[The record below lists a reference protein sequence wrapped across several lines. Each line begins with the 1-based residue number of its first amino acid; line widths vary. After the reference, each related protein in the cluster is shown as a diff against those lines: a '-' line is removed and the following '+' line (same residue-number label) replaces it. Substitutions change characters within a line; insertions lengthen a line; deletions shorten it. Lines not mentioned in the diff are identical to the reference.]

1 MMQTRLLTLALCLLT
16 GCVAAPDVI
25 RTDFTQNEGVYVLG
39 YTTNVD
45 IRRAMEDQL
54 VQDLNARDIVAYASH
69 HDLPDI
75 GTTTREGVLA
85 AANAKRT
92 IAVIVINQVV
102 PGEDGVIDNPLR
114 VSPLHPDLQTFY
126 EHTKT
131 VEENYDADR
140 EVFAEVNAFLIDGQK
155 TRLAWSG
162 TTWSF
167 VADGAGGAIRG
178 ISETVATEL
187 RKIRDEFRS
196 N

>member
-1 MMQTRLLTLALCLLT
+1 MQTRLVILAVCLLT
-16 GCVAAPDVI
+16 GCAAAPDVI

-92 IAVIVINQVV
+92 VAVVVINQVV

-114 VSPLHPDLQTFY
+114 ISPLHPDLQAFY
-126 EHTKT
+126 EHTKN

-167 VADGAGGAIRG
+167 QADGAGGAIRG
-178 ISETVATEL
+178 ISETVANEL
-187 RKIRDEFRS
+187 RTVRDEFRS
-196 N
+196 D